1 MSRNSILMRKILLLT
16 FFILLPVWFMQAGDT
31 LWVKQTRIPI
41 LTDRI
46 DNALF
51 YIRIDAREV
60 EKLTELKLKFSESTN
75 LSEVKSLKLYYGGTE
90 AVQRKEQICYYP
102 VQYLSGFA
110 PGKTRE
116 ANLSYSVKVIE
127 QKSPGSEVVFS
138 TDYPLFPGI
147 NYFWISIQ
155 MKSNASLLSKVDVKL
170 VSAKLDDRSAPISF
184 ANSPQTHR
192 MGVGV
197 RHAGDDGVAAFRIP
211 GLVTSNKGTLLGVY
225 DVRYN
230 NSKDLQE
237 HIDIG
242 LSRSTDKGQTWEKM
256 RVPISLGEYGGL
268 PKAQNGVGDPSI
280 LVDKK
285 TGTVWIAA
293 LWTHGMG
300 NYQAWHNSQVGMD
313 EKRTGQLVLTKSN
326 DDGKTWSEPIN
337 ITSQVKD
344 PSWHLLLQGPG
355 MGITMQDGT
364 LVFPIQFI
372 DSTRIPN
379 AGVMY
384 SKDSGQTWRIHH
396 PARTN
401 TTEAQVAEVEPG
413 VLMLNMRDN
422 RGGSRAVSITRD
434 LGKTWEEHPSS
445 RSVLQEPI
453 CMASL
458 IKVDAGENVLGKD
471 ILLFSNP
478 NTTEGRHHITIKA
491 SLDGG
496 LSFPGK
502 YQVLLDEDP
511 GWGYSCLTLI
521 DGETVGILYE
531 SSVAHI
537 TFQAVKLRDII
548 KETGH

>member
-1 MSRNSILMRKILLLT
+1 MTYNPILIKKILVFPVFMLLS
-16 FFILLPVWFMQAGDT
+16 LGFMQAGDT
-31 LWVKQTRIPI
+31 LRVKQTQVPI
-41 LTDRI
+41 LIDRI

-51 YIRIDAREV
+51 YISIDAREAV
-60 EKLTELKLKFSESTN
+60 KLTELKLKFSESSN
-75 LSEVKSLKLYYGGTE
+75 LNEVESLKLYYGGTE
-90 AVQRKEQICYYP
+90 AVQRKGQTFYHP
-102 VQYLSGFA
+102 VQYLSGFT

-116 ANLSYSVKVIE
+116 ANPSYSVKVVE
-127 QKSPGSEVVFS
+127 QKSPGIEVAFS
-138 TDYPLFPGI
+138 ANYPLFPGI
-147 NYFWISIQ
+147 NYFWISLQ
-155 MKSNASLLSKVDVKL
+155 MKPTTSLLSKIDVNL
-170 VSAKLDDRSAPISF
+170 VSAKLDGRDAPISF
-184 ANSPQTHR
+184 ANNTETHR

-211 GLVTSNKGTLLGVY
+211 GMVTSNRGTLLGVY

-230 NSKDLQE
+230 NSVDLQE
-237 HIDIG
+237 HVDIG

-256 RVPISLGEYGGL
+256 RIPVAFGEYGGL

-280 LVDKK
+280 LVDRK
-285 TGTVWIAA
+285 TGTIWIAA

-300 NYQAWHNSQVGMD
+300 NYRAWHNSQAGMD
-313 EKRTGQLVLTKSN
+313 EKRTGQLILTKSM

-355 MGITMQDGT
+355 RGITMQDGT

-379 AGVMY
+379 AGIMY
-384 SKDSGQTWRIHH
+384 SKDSGQTWKIHH
-396 PARTN
+396 HARTN

-434 LGKTWEEHPSS
+434 LGKTWEEHPSN
-445 RSVLQEPI
+445 RSVLQEPV

-458 IKVDAGENVLGKD
+458 IKVDANENVLGKD

-496 LSFPGK
+496 LSFPEE

-511 GWGYSCLTLI
+511 GWGYSCLTVI
-521 DGETVGILYE
+521 DKETVGILYE
-531 SSVAHI
+531 SSVAHM

-548 KETGH
+548 KGPRQ